1 MFKRSEQHLIE
12 LLHKDSLGI
21 ISKNDIKKIIS
32 KEKELGV
39 FDLDKAYDNVWG
51 WVDPK

>member
-12 LLHKDSLGI
+12 LLHKDILGI
-21 ISKNDIKKIIS
+21 ISKKDIKEIIQ
-32 KEKELGV
+32 KEKSLGV
-39 FDLDKAYDNVWG
+39 FDLDKAYECVWG